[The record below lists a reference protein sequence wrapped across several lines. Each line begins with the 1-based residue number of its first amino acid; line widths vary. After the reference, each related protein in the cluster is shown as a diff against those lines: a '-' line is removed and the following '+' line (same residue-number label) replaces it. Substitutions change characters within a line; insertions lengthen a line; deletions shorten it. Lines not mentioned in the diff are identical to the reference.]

1 MVQEHTDALSFFT
14 LHTAN
19 NDTYSPKW
27 GPSFRALRQQVQ
39 NERPNFSDETLYE
52 LWYNRSNGVASVKQG
67 GMSINEFN
75 GAIEELRELSR
86 QMAKE
91 CTRANYQQVIGKLK
105 ALKDQK
111 ILKKVY
117 WALCHRA
124 FAVMYPEHIS
134 NIVNTDAFFRI
145 YNYCN
150 NRFKLGLSGEGD
162 WFDLNMELKEALNQ
176 ALGSEID
183 SITLNMSL
191 WHLYAHFI
199 LEKNDTLVTPD
210 STDDDEDDQDSEPH
224 DLQLPKNRILY
235 GPPGTGKTYKTIDIA
250 VRACEPQAYARLD
263 GKEESERRRE
273 LKKIYD
279 RLMGENR
286 IRFITF
292 HQSFGYEEFIEGLRA
307 ETTDDGNVRYDIK
320 PGIFKQ
326 ICDDAAFGNAGALR
340 TLDNALVQLQER
352 LSEGESITLRTHNG
366 NPFRVTYKSETAFGI
381 FPEHS
386 KKEDLGQGYN
396 AYLKDIRAWYQDN
409 NAEIHNVSYVRGILA
424 YLIEKSEIP
433 ATPAQSTG
441 GKRQNFV
448 LIIDEINRGNI
459 SKIFGE
465 LITLIETSKRAG
477 EAEELSVSLPYSG
490 TSFSVPNNLYLVGTM
505 NTADRSLT
513 ALDTALRRRFEFVP
527 MLPDTSLLAGTTIK
541 GIELER
547 LLETLNARIQALY
560 DSEHT
565 LGHAFFMPVLQV
577 KHDEDAAFDLLKRIM
592 KNKILP
598 LLEEY
603 FYNDW
608 QKIRL
613 VLGDNQKEDDSLQ
626 FVSSINSEGNFLRL
640 FGADAAEDL
649 QEAGISY
656 HLSSE
661 SKPVWNDPL
670 AYRQIY
676 APAAIRQESEE

>member
-1 MVQEHTDALSFFT
+1 MVQEHTDVLSFFAS
-14 LHTAN
+14 HTAN
-19 NDTYSPKW
+19 NDTYSPEW

-75 GAIEELRELSR
+75 GAIDKLRELSR

-91 CTRANYQQVIGKLK
+91 CTRANYQQVIGQLK

-150 NRFKLGLSGEGD
+150 NRFELGLSGEGD

-199 LEKNDTLVTPD
+199 LEKNDALVTPD
-210 STDDDEDDQDSEPH
+210 STGDDDDDQGSEPQ

-490 TSFSVPNNLYLVGTM
+490 TSFSVPNNLYLIGTM

-527 MLPDTSLLAGTTIK
+527 MLPDTSLLAGTRIK

-560 DSEHT
+560 DNEHT
-565 LGHAFFMPVLQV
+565 LGHAFFMPVIQV

-603 FYNDW
+603 FFNDW

-676 APAAIRQESEE
+676 APVAIRQESEE

>member
-1 MVQEHTDALSFFT
+1 MVQERTDVLSFFT
-14 LHTAN
+14 SHTAN
-19 NDTYSPKW
+19 NDTYSPEW

-86 QMAKE
+86 QMSKE
-91 CTRANYQQVIGKLK
+91 CTRTNYEQVIGQLK

-150 NRFKLGLSGEGD
+150 NRFDLGLSGEGD

-176 ALGSEID
+176 AIGSEID

-210 STDDDEDDQDSEPH
+210 STGDDEDEQGSEPH

-409 NAEIHNVSYVRGILA
+409 NTKIHNVSYVRGILA
-424 YLIEKSEIP
+424 YLVEKSEIP

-560 DSEHT
+560 DNEHT
-565 LGHAFFMPVLQV
+565 LGHAFFMPVIQV

-613 VLGDNQKEDDSLQ
+613 VLGDNQKKDDSLQ

-676 APAAIRQESEE
+676 APAAIRQESKE

>member
-1 MVQEHTDALSFFT
+1 MVQERTDVLSFFT
-14 LHTAN
+14 SHTAN
-19 NDTYSPKW
+19 NDTYSPEW

-86 QMAKE
+86 QMSKE
-91 CTRANYQQVIGKLK
+91 CTRTNYEQVIGQLK

-150 NRFKLGLSGEGD
+150 NRFDLGLSGEGD

-176 ALGSEID
+176 AIGSEID

-210 STDDDEDDQDSEPH
+210 STGDDEDEQGSEPH

-409 NAEIHNVSYVRGILA
+409 NAKIHNVSYVRGILA
-424 YLIEKSEIP
+424 YLVEKSEIP

-560 DSEHT
+560 DNEHT
-565 LGHAFFMPVLQV
+565 LGHAFFMPVIQV

-613 VLGDNQKEDDSLQ
+613 VLGDNQKKDDSLQ

>member
-176 ALGSEID
+176 AIGSEID

-263 GKEESERRRE
+263 GKEEGERRRE

-326 ICDDAAFGNAGALR
+326 ICDDAAFGNVGALR

>member
-1 MVQEHTDALSFFT
+1 MVQEHTDVLSFFAY
-14 LHTAN
+14 HTAN
-19 NDTYSPKW
+19 NDNYSPEW
-27 GPSFRALRQQVQ
+27 GPSFRTLRQQVQ

-75 GAIEELRELSR
+75 GAIDELRELSH

-91 CTRANYQQVIGKLK
+91 CTRANYQKVIGKLK

-150 NRFKLGLSGEGD
+150 NRFELGLSGEGD

-176 ALGSEID
+176 AIGSEID

-199 LEKNDTLVTPD
+199 LEKNDALVTPD
-210 STDDDEDDQDSEPH
+210 STGDDEDDQGSEPH

-263 GKEESERRRE
+263 GKEENERRRA

-340 TLDNALVQLQER
+340 TLDNALIQLQER

-366 NPFRVTYKSETAFGI
+366 NPFRVSYKSETAFGI

-409 NAEIHNVSYVRGILA
+409 NAKIHNVSYVRGILA

-560 DSEHT
+560 DNEHT
-565 LGHAFFMPVLQV
+565 LGHAFFMPVIQV

>member
-1 MVQEHTDALSFFT
+1 MVQEHTDVLSFFT
-14 LHTAN
+14 SHTAN
-19 NDTYSPKW
+19 NENYSIEW
-27 GPSFRALRQQVQ
+27 GPAFWALRIKVEE
-39 NERPNFSDETLYE
+39 ERPNFSDETLYE
-52 LWYNRSNGVASVKQG
+52 LWYNRSNGVASIKQG
-67 GMSINEFN
+67 GMSLNEFN
-75 GAIEELRELSR
+75 EAKEKLRALSR
-86 QMAKE
+86 LIAKE
-91 CTRANYQQVIGKLK
+91 CTPANYQQVITQLK
-105 ALKDQK
+105 SLKEQK

-134 NIVNTDAFFRI
+134 NIVNTGAFFRI

-150 NRFKLGLSGEGD
+150 NRFDLGLSGQGE
-162 WFDLNMELKEALNQ
+162 WFDLNLELKKALNQ
-176 ALGSEID
+176 AIGSQID
-183 SITLNMSL
+183 AITLNMSL
-191 WHLYAHFI
+191 WHLYKHFI
-199 LEKNDTLVTPD
+199 LEKDDTVVVPD
-210 STDDDEDDQDSEPH
+210 NTGEDDEQGSEPN
-224 DLQLPKNRILY
+224 DLQLPKNLILY
-235 GPPGTGKTYKTIDIA
+235 GPPGTGKTYKTIDVA

-273 LKKIYD
+273 LKKIYNQ
-279 RLMGENR
+279 LMNEKR

-307 ETTDDGNVRYDIK
+307 ETTDDGNVRYDVK

-326 ICDDAAFGNAGALR
+326 ICDDAAFGNAGIQQAL
-340 TLDNALVQLQER
+340 DKALVLLQER
-352 LSEGESITLRTHNG
+352 LAEGESITLRTHNG
-366 NPFRVTYKSETAFGI
+366 NPFRVTYKSEAVFGI
-381 FPEHS
+381 FPEQS

-409 NAEIHNVSYVRGILA
+409 NAKVHNVSYIRGILA
-424 YLIEKSEIP
+424 FLIRENHIP
-433 ATPAQSTG
+433 ATPEKTTG
-441 GKRQNFV
+441 AKRQNFV

-477 EAEELSVSLPYSG
+477 EAEELSVSLPYSA

-527 MLPDTSLLAGTTIK
+527 MLPDTSLLAGTRIK
-541 GIELER
+541 GIQLER

-560 DSEHT
+560 DYEHT
-565 LGHAFFMPVLQV
+565 LGHAFFMPVIQA
-577 KHDEDAAFDLLKRIM
+577 KDDEDAAFDLLKRIM

-613 VLGDNQKEDDSLQ
+613 VLGDNQKQDESLQ

-649 QEAGISY
+649 QEAGMTY
-656 HLSSE
+656 HLSHE
-661 SKPVWNDPL
+661 SKPVWNNPL

-676 APAAIRQESEE
+676 DPKAIHQESEE

>member
-176 ALGSEID
+176 AIGSEID

-191 WHLYAHFI
+191 WHLYVHFI

-326 ICDDAAFGNAGALR
+326 ICDDAAFGNAGAQR

>member
-1 MVQEHTDALSFFT
+1 MVQEHTDALTFFSS
-14 LHTAN
+14 HTAN

-52 LWYNRSNGVASVKQG
+52 LWYNRSNGVASIKQG
-67 GMSINEFN
+67 GMSLNEFN
-75 GAIEELRELSR
+75 DAKEKLRALSHL
-86 QMAKE
+86 MAKE
-91 CTRANYQQVIGKLK
+91 CTTANYQHVIEELK
-105 ALKDQK
+105 SLKEQK

-124 FAVMYPEHIS
+124 FATMYPDQIS
-134 NIVNTDAFFRI
+134 NIVNTSAFFRI

-150 NRFKLGLSGEGD
+150 NRFGLGLSGEGE
-162 WFDLNMELKEALNQ
+162 WFELNIELKEALNL
-176 ALGSEID
+176 AIGSQID
-183 SITLNMSL
+183 AITLNMSL
-191 WHLYAHFI
+191 WHLYTHFI
-199 LEKNDTLVTPD
+199 LEKDETVVATENMHG
-210 STDDDEDDQDSEPH
+210 DEDEQSSESG

-263 GKEESERRRE
+263 GKEGSERRRE

-279 RLMGENR
+279 RLMDENR

-326 ICDDAAFGNAGALR
+326 ICDDAAFGNAGVLQ

-366 NPFRVTYKSETAFGI
+366 NPFRLTYKSETAFGI

-386 KKEDLGQGYN
+386 KKNDLGQGYN

-409 NAEIHNVSYVRGILA
+409 NAKIHNVSYVRGILS
-424 YLIEKSEIP
+424 YLIDKIGIP

-527 MLPDTSLLAGTTIK
+527 MLPDPSLLAGTTIK

-560 DSEHT
+560 DNEHT
-565 LGHAFFMPVLQV
+565 LGHAFFMPVIQV
-577 KHDEDAAFDLLKRIM
+577 KHDEDTAFDLLKRIM

-640 FGADAAEDL
+640 FGADAADDL

-676 APAAIRQESEE
+676 APAVTRRESEE

>member
-1 MVQEHTDALSFFT
+1 MVQEHTDALTFFSS
-14 LHTAN
+14 HTAN
-19 NDTYSPKW
+19 NDTFSPKW

-52 LWYNRSNGVASVKQG
+52 LWYNRSNGVASIKQG
-67 GMSINEFN
+67 GMSLNEFN
-75 GAIEELRELSR
+75 DAKEKLRALSHL
-86 QMAKE
+86 MAKE
-91 CTRANYQQVIGKLK
+91 CTNANYQHVIEELK
-105 ALKDQK
+105 SLKEQK

-124 FAVMYPEHIS
+124 FATMYPEQIS
-134 NIVNTDAFFRI
+134 NIVNTSAFFRI

-150 NRFKLGLSGEGD
+150 NRFGLGLSGEGE
-162 WFDLNMELKEALNQ
+162 WFELNMELKEALNL
-176 ALGSEID
+176 AIGSQID
-183 SITLNMSL
+183 AITLNMSL
-191 WHLYAHFI
+191 WHLYTHFI
-199 LEKNDTLVTPD
+199 LEKDETVVATENMHG
-210 STDDDEDDQDSEPH
+210 DEDEQSSESG

-409 NAEIHNVSYVRGILA
+409 NAKIHNVSYVRGILA
-424 YLIEKSEIP
+424 YLVEKSEIP

-560 DSEHT
+560 DNEHT
-565 LGHAFFMPVLQV
+565 LGHAFFMPVIQV

-613 VLGDNQKEDDSLQ
+613 VLGDNQKKDDSLQ

>member
-176 ALGSEID
+176 AIGSEID

>member
-176 ALGSEID
+176 AIGSEID

-640 FGADAAEDL
+640 FGADATEDL

>member
-176 ALGSEID
+176 AIGSEID

-676 APAAIRQESEE
+676 APAAIPQESEE

>member
-1 MVQEHTDALSFFT
+1 MVQERTDVLSFFT
-14 LHTAN
+14 SHTAN
-19 NDTYSPKW
+19 NDTYSPEW

-86 QMAKE
+86 QMSKE
-91 CTRANYQQVIGKLK
+91 CTRTNYEQVIGQLK

-150 NRFKLGLSGEGD
+150 NRFDLGLSGEGD

-176 ALGSEID
+176 AIGSEID

-210 STDDDEDDQDSEPH
+210 STGDDEDEQGSEPH

-409 NAEIHNVSYVRGILA
+409 NAKIHNVSYVRGILA
-424 YLIEKSEIP
+424 YLVEKSEIP

-560 DSEHT
+560 DNEHT
-565 LGHAFFMPVLQV
+565 LGHAFFMPVIQV

-613 VLGDNQKEDDSLQ
+613 VLGDNQKKDDSLQ

-640 FGADAAEDL
+640 FGADATEDL

>member
-176 ALGSEID
+176 AIGSEID

-191 WHLYAHFI
+191 WHLYVHFI

>member
-1 MVQEHTDALSFFT
+1 MVQEYTDVLSFFT
-14 LHTAN
+14 THTAN
-19 NDTYSPKW
+19 NENYSPKW
-27 GPSFRALRQQVQ
+27 GPSFRALRQKVQ
-39 NERPNFSDETLYE
+39 AERPNFSDETLYE
-52 LWYNRSNGVASVKQG
+52 LWYNRSNGVASIKQG
-67 GMSINEFN
+67 GMSLNEFN
-75 GAIEELRELSR
+75 DAKEKLRALSNLI
-86 QMAKE
+86 AKE
-91 CTRANYQQVIGKLK
+91 CTTTNYQHVIEKLK
-105 ALKDQK
+105 ALKEQK

-124 FAVMYPEHIS
+124 FAAMYPEQIS
-134 NIVNTDAFFRI
+134 NIVNTNAFFRV

-150 NRFKLGLSGEGD
+150 NRFGLGLSGEGE
-162 WFDLNMELKEALNQ
+162 WFELNMELKKALNLAIGDQ
-176 ALGSEID
+176 ID
-183 SITLNMSL
+183 AVTLNMSL
-191 WHLYAHFI
+191 WHLYTHFI
-199 LEKNDTLVTPD
+199 LEKDETMVA
-210 STDDDEDDQDSEPH
+210 SEHIRGDEDEQSSES
-224 DLQLPKNRILY
+224 DFLQPPKNLILY

-263 GKEESERRRE
+263 GKEEKERRRE

-279 RLMGENR
+279 QLMDEKR

-307 ETTDDGNVRYDIK
+307 ETNDDGSIHYDIK

-326 ICDDAAFGNAGALR
+326 ICDDAAFGNAGIQLAL
-340 TLDNALVQLQER
+340 DDALARLQER
-352 LSEGESITLRTHNG
+352 LIEGECITLRTHTG

-381 FPEHS
+381 FPEQT

-396 AYLKDIRAWYQDN
+396 AYIKDIRNWYQDN
-409 NAEIHNVSYVRGILA
+409 NAQVHNVSYVRGILTF
-424 YLIEKSEIP
+424 LIRENLIP
-433 ATPAQSTG
+433 ATPEKANG
-441 GKRQNFV
+441 IKRQNFV

-477 EAEELSVSLPYSG
+477 EAEELSVSLPYSAKP
-490 TSFSVPNNLYLVGTM
+490 FSVPNNLYLVGTM

-513 ALDTALRRRFEFVP
+513 ALDTALRRRFEFIP

-541 GIELER
+541 GIQLEK

-560 DSEHT
+560 DNEHT
-565 LGHAFFMPVLQV
+565 LGHAFFMPVIQV
-577 KHDEDAAFDLLKRIM
+577 KDDEEAAFDMLKRIM

-613 VLGDNQKEDDSLQ
+613 VLGDNQKEDESLH
-626 FVSSINSEGNFLRL
+626 FISSVNSEGNFLRL

-661 SKPVWNDPL
+661 SKPVWNNPL

-676 APAAIRQESEE
+676 NPKASQSESEE

>member
-1 MVQEHTDALSFFT
+1 MVQEQTDVLSFFIS
-14 LHTAN
+14 HTAN
-19 NDTYSPKW
+19 NDNYGPKW
-27 GPSFRALRQQVQ
+27 GPAFRALRQKVQ
-39 NERPNFSDETLYE
+39 DERPNFSDETLYE
-52 LWYNRSNGVASVKQG
+52 LWYNRSNGVASIKQG
-67 GMSINEFN
+67 GMSLNEFN
-75 GAIEELRELSR
+75 EAKDKLRALSR
-86 QMAKE
+86 LIATE
-91 CTRANYQQVIGKLK
+91 CTPANYQQVIQQLK
-105 ALKDQK
+105 ALKEQK

-134 NIVNTDAFFRI
+134 NIVNTNAFFRI

-150 NRFKLGLSGEGD
+150 NRFGLDLSGEGE
-162 WFDLNMELKEALNQ
+162 WFDLNLELKSALNL
-176 ALGSEID
+176 ALGGRID
-183 SITLNMSL
+183 AITLNMSL
-191 WHLYAHFI
+191 WHLYTHFI
-199 LEKNDTLVTPD
+199 LEKDDTVVA
-210 STDDDEDDQDSEPH
+210 TDNTGDDEDEQGFEPN
-224 DLQLPKNRILY
+224 DLLLPKNLILY
-235 GPPGTGKTYKTIDIA
+235 GPPGTGKTYKTIDVA

-273 LKKIYD
+273 LKKIYNQ
-279 RLMGENR
+279 LMDEKR

-307 ETTDDGNVRYDIK
+307 ETTDDGNVRYNIK

-326 ICDDAAFGNAGALR
+326 ICDDAAFGNAGIQQAL
-340 TLDNALVQLQER
+340 DKALALLQER
-352 LSEGESITLRTHNG
+352 LAEGESITLRTHNG
-366 NPFRVTYKSETAFGI
+366 NPFRVTYKSEAVFGI
-381 FPEHS
+381 FPEQS

-396 AYLKDIRAWYQDN
+396 AYLKDIRAWYQNN
-409 NAEIHNVSYVRGILA
+409 NAKVHNVSYVRAILA
-424 YLIEKSEIP
+424 FLIRENHIP
-433 ATPAQSTG
+433 ATPEQTIG
-441 GKRQNFV
+441 TKRQNFV

-477 EAEELSVSLPYSG
+477 EAEELSVSLPYSA

-513 ALDTALRRRFEFVP
+513 ALDTALRRRFEFIP
-527 MLPDTSLLAGTTIK
+527 MLPDTGLLAGTTIK
-541 GIELER
+541 GIQLEQ
-547 LLETLNARIQALY
+547 LLETLNARIKALY
-560 DSEHT
+560 DNEHT
-565 LGHAFFMPVLQV
+565 LGHAFFMPIIQA
-577 KHDEDAAFDLLKRIM
+577 KDDEDAAFDLLKRIM

-613 VLGDNQKEDDSLQ
+613 VLGDNQKEDESLH
-626 FVSSINSEGNFLRL
+626 FVSSVNSEGNFLRL
-640 FGADAAEDL
+640 FGADAEEDL
-649 QEAGISY
+649 QEAGMTY

-661 SKPVWNDPL
+661 SKPVWNNPL

-676 APAAIRQESEE
+676 DPKAIRQESEE